1 MKVIILLGLSGL
13 LHRGVPGPAAAQDIA
28 RPVAAPVATLYELP
42 NFQGRQ
48 ITLEAYSGD
57 LSNLNFNDMA
67 QSARF
72 QGRWRICQ
80 DSEFRGRCQE
90 VGGDAPD
97 LSKMGLSQ
105 KISSLQA
112 YEERVWDNAPR
123 WQANAPWPGPPA
135 ARPIQAATGVLF
147 PYPSAMGW
155 DIAASGAAAAA
166 FCKSA
171 GLGAGAYYDA
181 SQRAARALDYAG
193 RYVGETPVLR
203 DVLCRRS

>member
-1 MKVIILLGLSGL
+1 MKWIYLAGITAL
-13 LHRGVPGPAAAQDIA
+13 LHRGPPPGAPPDPAA
-28 RPVAAPVATLYELP
+28 RGPAPVATLYEAP
-42 NFQGRQ
+42 DFQGRQ

-57 LSNLNFNDMA
+57 LSGLNFNDLA

-80 DSEFRGRCQE
+80 DSDFRGKCQE

-97 LSKMGLSQ
+97 LSKMGMAL

-112 YEERVWDNAPR
+112 YEERVWDNGPR
-123 WQANAPWPGPPA
+123 WQPNGPWPGPA
-135 ARPIQAATGVLF
+135 SARPYVAATGVLF
-147 PYPSAMGW
+147 PYPSAAGW
-155 DIAASGAAAAA
+155 DIAASGAAANA
-166 FCKSA
+166 FCKSV

-181 SQRAARALDYAG
+181 SQRAPRALDYAG

-203 DVLCRRS
+203 DVLCRRD

>member
-1 MKVIILLGLSGL
+1 MIVLAGIASL
-13 LHRGVPGPAAAQDIA
+13 LHRGAAAPA
-28 RPVAAPVATLYELP
+28 PELPRPGAAPVATLYELP

-48 ITLEAYSGD
+48 ITLEGYSGD
-57 LSNLNFNDMA
+57 LSSLNFNDLA

-80 DSEFRGRCQE
+80 DSEFRGKCQE

-97 LSKMGLSQ
+97 LSKMGMSL

-112 YEERVWDNAPR
+112 YEERIWDSGPR
-123 WQANAPWPGPPA
+123 WQPNAPWPGPPST
-135 ARPIQAATGVLF
+135 RPYQAATGVLF
-147 PYPSAMGW
+147 PYPSAQGW
-155 DIAASGAAAAA
+155 DIAASGAAATA
-166 FCKSA
+166 FCRSV

-181 SQRAARALDYAG
+181 SQRAGRALDYAG

-203 DVLCRRS
+203 DVLCRRN